1 VQAMKERF
9 FREAESAGRLV
20 HPNIVTIY
28 DAGDDGDISYI
39 AMELLSGCDL
49 KDYTPKDK
57 LLPVSETLEA
67 IAKVAEALDYAH
79 QQGIVH
85 RDIKP
90 ANIMRLKDGTIKVTD
105 FGIARITSQSKTATG
120 TVMGTP
126 SYMSPEQLAGHKV
139 DGRADLFSLGV
150 TLYELLTGEKPFT
163 GESVATLMFRIANA
177 PHAIIT
183 QARVDLP
190 PGTESIIDKALEKDP
205 AKRYQRGSEMAKDLR
220 GMVAKVQAAGA
231 N

>member
-1 VQAMKERF
+1 MTAMKERF

-39 AMELLSGCDL
+39 AMELLSGSDL
-49 KDYTPKDK
+49 KEHTAKSR
-57 LLPVSETLEA
+57 LLPVDLTLEI
-67 IAKVAEALDYAH
+67 IAKVADALDYAH
-79 QQGIVH
+79 AQSVVH

-90 ANIMRLKDGTIKVTD
+90 ANIMRLNNGQIKVTD

-126 SYMSPEQLAGHKV
+126 SYMAPEQLAGRKV

-150 TLYELLTGEKPFT
+150 MMYELLTGEKPFT
-163 GESVATLMFRIANA
+163 GESVATLMYRIANE
-177 PHAIIT
+177 PHAPVLSLR
-183 QARVDLP
+183 ADLP
-190 PGTESIIDKALEKDP
+190 LGCNDIVNKALQKDP
-205 AKRYQRGSEMAKDLR
+205 DKRYQSGAAMAADIRALSH
-220 GMVAKVQAAGA
+220 AAA
-231 N
+231 ASA

>member
-1 VQAMKERF
+1 
-9 FREAESAGRLV
+9 
-20 HPNIVTIY
+20 VTIY

-39 AMELLSGCDL
+39 AMELLNGVDL
-49 KDYTPKDK
+49 KDFVKKDT
-57 LLPVSETLEA
+57 LLPVNETLENV
-67 IAKVAEALDYAH
+67 AKVADALDYAH
-79 QQGIVH
+79 SQQIVH

-126 SYMSPEQLAGHKV
+126 SYMAPEQLAGHKV

-163 GESVATLMFRIANA
+163 GESVATLMFRIANE
-177 PHAIIT
+177 PHPPIRRH
-183 QARVDLP
+183 RVELP
-190 PGTESIIDKALEKDP
+190 PEIEVILDKAL
-205 AKRYQRGSEMAKDLR
+205 AKNPEERYQRGSEMAKDLR
-220 GMVAKVQAAGA
+220 AVVRQSAAAGA
-231 N
+231 